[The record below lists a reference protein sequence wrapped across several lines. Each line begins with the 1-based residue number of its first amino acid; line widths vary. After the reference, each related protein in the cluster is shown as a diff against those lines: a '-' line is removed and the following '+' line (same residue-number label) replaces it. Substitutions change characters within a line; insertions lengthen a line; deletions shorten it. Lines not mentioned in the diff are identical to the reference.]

1 MEFIRIP
8 AGVYA
13 ANCYIIYSEIS
24 REGIVVDPGG
34 DAEIILGKINEN
46 KLSIKYIVLT
56 HGHGDHIGGVIEL
69 NKSLNVPVLVHEAD
83 KELMED
89 ANKNM
94 SVIMSFGPLEFSPDS
109 LLKDGDVIEFGKL
122 EAEVIHTPGHTQ
134 GCICLKIQDHLFTG
148 DTLFK
153 GSIGRTDLYGGDYDT
168 IINSL
173 REKILPLDDNLI
185 VLPGH
190 GESSTIGEEKKY
202 NPYLG

>member
-13 ANCYIIYSEIS
+13 ANCYIIYSEIA

-34 DAEIILGKINEN
+34 DAEIILGKIDEN
-46 KLSIKYIVLT
+46 KLSIKYIILT
-56 HGHGDHIGGVIEL
+56 HGHGDHMGGVIEL
-69 NKSLNVPVLVHEAD
+69 NKSLNVPVLVHEDD

-89 ANKNM
+89 GNKNM
-94 SVIMSFGPLEFSPDS
+94 SVIMSFGSLEFSPDV
-109 LLKDGDVIEFGKL
+109 LLKDGDVIEFGDL
-122 EAEVIHTPGHTQ
+122 NAEVIHTPGHTK

-153 GSIGRTDLYGGDYDT
+153 GSIGRTDIFSGDYDT
-168 IINSL
+168 IIRSI
-173 REKILPLDDNLI
+173 REKILPLDDNII

-190 GESSTIGEEKKY
+190 GASSTIGEEKKY

>member
-13 ANCYIIYSEIS
+13 ANCYIIYSEIA

-34 DAEIILGKINEN
+34 DAEIILGKIDEN

-56 HGHGDHIGGVIEL
+56 HGHGDHMGGVIEL

-89 ANKNM
+89 GNKNM
-94 SVIMSFGPLEFSPDS
+94 SVIMSFGSLEFSPDV
-109 LLKDGDVIEFGKL
+109 LLKDGDVIEFGDL
-122 EAEVIHTPGHTQ
+122 NAEVIHTPGHTK

-153 GSIGRTDLYGGDYDT
+153 GSIGRTDLFSGDYDT
-168 IINSL
+168 IISSI
-173 REKILPLDDNLI
+173 REKILPLDDNII

-190 GESSTIGEEKKY
+190 GAPSTIGEEKKY

>member
-13 ANCYIIYSEIS
+13 ANCYIIYSEIA

-34 DAEIILGKINEN
+34 DAEIILGKIDEN

-56 HGHGDHIGGVIEL
+56 HGHGDHMGGVIEL

-89 ANKNM
+89 GNKNM
-94 SVIMSFGPLEFSPDS
+94 SVIMSFGSLEFSPDI
-109 LLKDGDVIEFGKL
+109 LLKDGDVIEFGDL
-122 EAEVIHTPGHTQ
+122 NAEVIHTPGHTK

-153 GSIGRTDLYGGDYDT
+153 GSIGRTDLFSGDYDT
-168 IINSL
+168 IIRSI
-173 REKILPLDDNLI
+173 REKILPLDDNII

-190 GESSTIGEEKKY
+190 GASSTIGEEKKY

>member
-13 ANCYIIYSEIS
+13 ANCYIIYSEIA

-34 DAEIILGKINEN
+34 DAEIILGKIDEN

-56 HGHGDHIGGVIEL
+56 HGHGDHMGGVIEL

-89 ANKNM
+89 GNKNM
-94 SVIMSFGPLEFSPDS
+94 SVIMSFGSLEFSPDV
-109 LLKDGDVIEFGKL
+109 LLKDGDVIEFGDL
-122 EAEVIHTPGHTQ
+122 NAEVIHTPGHTK

-153 GSIGRTDLYGGDYDT
+153 GSIGRTDLFSGDYDT
-168 IINSL
+168 IISSI
-173 REKILPLDDNLI
+173 REKILPLDDNII

-190 GESSTIGEEKKY
+190 GASSTIGEEKKY

>member
-13 ANCYIIYSEIS
+13 ANCYIIYSEIA

-34 DAEIILGKINEN
+34 DAEIILGKIDEN

-56 HGHGDHIGGVIEL
+56 HGHGDHMGGVIEL

-89 ANKNM
+89 GNKNM
-94 SVIMSFGPLEFSPDS
+94 SVIMSFGSLEFSPDV
-109 LLKDGDVIEFGKL
+109 LLKDGDVIEFGDL
-122 EAEVIHTPGHTQ
+122 NAEVIHTPGHTK

-153 GSIGRTDLYGGDYDT
+153 GSIGRTDLFSGDYDT
-168 IINSL
+168 IIRSI
-173 REKILPLDDNLI
+173 REKILPLDDNII

-190 GESSTIGEEKKY
+190 GASSTIGEEKKY

>member
-34 DAEIILGKINEN
+34 DVEIILGKIDEN

-168 IINSL
+168 IIHSL
-173 REKILPLDDNLI
+173 RGKILPLDDNVI

-190 GESSTIGEEKKY
+190 GESSTIREEKKY